1 MRRVPRTFVLLPISS
16 PAGRASVIWI
26 AIPSSISEPK
36 DEDNAGRHEKAAN
49 GTPSVQGVHRHVHQ
63 AEVVDGKRGEEIRR
77 DNQPVDRSGPDLIDE
92 GEAGE
97 DRDRAG
103 EPRQR
108 RPPWHGADSIDGW
121 QWTGQN
127 GEETGEE
134 ERIEREENG

>member
-1 MRRVPRTFVLLPISS
+1 
-16 PAGRASVIWI
+16 
-26 AIPSSISEPK
+26 
-36 DEDNAGRHEKAAN
+36 
-49 GTPSVQGVHRHVHQ
+49 VHRHVHQ
-63 AEVVDGKRGEEIRR
+63 AEVVNGKRGEEIRR
-77 DNQPVDRSGPDLIDE
+77 NNQPIDRSGPDLVDE

-97 DRDRAG
+97 DRNRAG
-103 EPRQR
+103 ESSQR